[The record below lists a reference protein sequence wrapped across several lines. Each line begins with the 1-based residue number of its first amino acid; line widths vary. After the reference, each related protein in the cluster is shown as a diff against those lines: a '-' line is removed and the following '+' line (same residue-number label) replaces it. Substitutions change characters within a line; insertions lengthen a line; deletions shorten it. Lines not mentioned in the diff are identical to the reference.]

1 MPTTL
6 NIPNCD
12 VAIMARIIQ
21 PERGD
26 LSLAAA
32 KAMLKFAFVQS
43 DQDRMSALLQKA
55 QAGTLTDAEQDEID
69 DYERVGHLLG
79 IVHAKARKALTKS
92 KRTSA

>member
-1 MPTTL
+1 VATTF

-12 VAIMARIIQ
+12 VAIMARIVQ

-43 DQDRMSALLQKA
+43 DRERAHALLQKA
-55 QAGTLTDAEQDEID
+55 QAGMLTDAEQAEID
-69 DYERVGHLLG
+69 DYERVGYLLG
-79 IVHAKARKALTKS
+79 IIHAKARKALKKS